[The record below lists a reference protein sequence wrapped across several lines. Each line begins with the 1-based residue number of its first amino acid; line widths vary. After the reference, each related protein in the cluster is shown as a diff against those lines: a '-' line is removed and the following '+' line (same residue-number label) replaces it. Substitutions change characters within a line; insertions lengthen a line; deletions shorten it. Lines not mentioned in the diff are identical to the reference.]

1 MSIFEAALLGMVQGL
16 TEFIPISSSGHL
28 VIGQYFFHGSSSHL
42 FLEFINIGTVVA
54 LLIYFRKK
62 IVTILQDIFVNKKY
76 DLARNIIITALPA
89 GLVGFLF
96 ADFIAGT
103 AFFNNIWVVVV
114 TLALVGVLMI
124 VLEKLPKESYV
135 KNGEKL
141 TPWRALIIGAA
152 QVCALVPGV
161 SRSGSTIIAG
171 RFMGLKPAEAA
182 EYSFL
187 VSIPIMLGVTAKV
200 FLKASDRAYFAAN
213 WEMLV
218 VGNVMALI
226 SGLIAIGFLMKYLA
240 RHDLSI
246 FGWYRVGLATLVL
259 TVLLLQ

>member
-1 MSIFEAALLGMVQGL
+1 MSIFEAALLGVVQGL

-28 VIGQYFFHGSSSHL
+28 VIGQYFFQGSSNHL

-54 LLIYFRKK
+54 LLIYFRKR
-62 IVTILQDIFVNKKY
+62 IIAILQDIFVQKKY

-89 GLVGFLF
+89 GIIGFFF
-96 ADFIAGT
+96 ADFIAAT

-114 TLALVGVLMI
+114 ALALVGVLMI
-124 VLEKLPKESYV
+124 VLEKLPKKSPV
-135 KNGEKL
+135 KSGETL
-141 TPWRALIIGAA
+141 NAPRALAIGIA
-152 QVCALVPGV
+152 QVCALIPGV

-171 RFMGLKPAEAA
+171 RFMGLKPDVAA

-200 FLKASDRAYFAAN
+200 FLKVGDRAYFAAN
-213 WEMLV
+213 WEMLII
-218 VGNVMALI
+218 GNITALI
-226 SGLIAIGFLMKYLA
+226 SGLIAIGFLMKYLSKN
-240 RHDLSI
+240 DLSL
-246 FGWYRVGLATLVL
+246 FGWYRVGLAALVL

>member
-76 DLARNIIITALPA
+76 ELARNIIITALPA

-96 ADFIAGT
+96 ADFIAST

-124 VLEKLPKESYV
+124 VLEKLPKKSLV

-141 TPWRALIIGAA
+141 TPWRALIIGVA

-187 VSIPIMLGVTAKV
+187 VSIPIMLGVTAKI
-200 FLKASDRAYFAAN
+200 FLKAGDRAYFAAN

-218 VGNVMALI
+218 IGNIMALI
-226 SGLIAIGFLMKYLA
+226 TGLIAIGFLMKYLT
-240 RHDLSI
+240 RHSLAI
-246 FGWYRVGLATLVL
+246 FGWYRVGLAALVL
-259 TVLLLQ
+259 IVLLLQ